1 MSLFPAYGDGEQKL
15 NPNVVNA
22 AVQQSE
28 TADSVNVDII
38 KWQTNC
44 SYELPAKAADN
55 LDSTSGSDSDK
66 SDSDA
71 GSHSGADS
79 SRCSSPTPKPNN
91 AITQRP
97 LEFNASVE
105 FYVDKSCNKR
115 HDKWDTLPPLSR
127 PKYMIRMRRLTDPS
141 RQRPIQRK
149 VKKRK
154 RLSKSLQPG
163 AEPKLTTAE
172 LAAKMQRIQELNTM
186 VANHPQYLSNWIE
199 LHQLLGQNVSKSNR
213 LAVAEQQLHRLETAL
228 EHHPGNEQLLQ
239 LYVDTASSTYPDSQ
253 VATKIEQ
260 LLERTPY
267 EYTLWTA
274 LIMTTQG
281 TMARCNVPDVLHIYE
296 QCMRRMHLGPKD
308 KRQHT
313 DELMLKLFHNC
324 VLFLRQSA
332 NYGHMFSLLKL
343 ALELNF
349 HHLNFECF
357 EACAAKETPLVEY
370 EELVLRSGMPMP
382 EIWTRIER
390 LRQAYNF
397 LPYPQL
403 RRGQMVL
410 DGAVGLDP
418 QRCIYTDDVCHYI
431 YPLKSMDNTMQ
442 LLLQTLQLTKLPFVR
457 TNCLAERLCA
467 RIDQIGDSEAIEML
481 LAGLADRYSY
491 GVGCADYTSGM
502 LQMAKELCVSP
513 SFMPHVIGH
522 ELYVDCLGQLL
533 LKCSAAFT
541 TPEDRSKRLVFLLLW
556 FRFERLLLSL
566 HKLAGNLTLEHGR
579 QARKRMR
586 QLLAQPDNRDITCL
600 FTEMAMCEYEM
611 ASNPEELQRC
621 TLIFERIL
629 ATSGT
634 DCMDVER
641 LQAIVVRAEM
651 LLALQQPE
659 QALHLLSC
667 LALQRRTDCDDASIA
682 LECSTVLTYSRQ
694 LLDAALAAASE
705 QGAQAKQAMPLE
717 DYFMPNRLL
726 LLLRAH
732 CLLLFVLDKAQAAQE
747 LLQQLLDQPLFALEP
762 TQLERTRCRHL
773 REQLRELQLLLLQLP
788 RTTRATRGPQLVSM
802 LEQSL
807 DEFPR
812 NLAFLQRWST
822 LVTLPWYKL
831 RARLVR
837 TKAGILALLHLVIA
851 THYRFVQQAGK
862 SGDIDEDLQR
872 QQRAHL
878 VHNRLLSM
886 FETFLPN
893 NPHRSSIEAEQYAI
907 LRRNS
912 LYWRLYLRCLSTER
926 TSFERSKRCLLMAI
940 DECPWDKALYMDGV
954 TYVPQELGNLQDVMT
969 EKQLRIYALPEELSV
984 LREA

>member
-1 MSLFPAYGDGEQKL
+1 MSLFPAYGDCEQKD
-15 NPNVVNA
+15 NPNA
-22 AVQQSE
+22 AVQQS
-28 TADSVNVDII
+28 DSAATVNADII
-38 KWQTNC
+38 KWQSNC
-44 SYELPAKAADN
+44 SYELPAEAADK
-55 LDSTSGSDSDK
+55 LDSTSSSDCHK

-71 GSHSGADS
+71 GSHSGSDS
-79 SRCSSPTPKPNN
+79 SRCSSPATKPSN
-91 AITQRP
+91 AITQRT
-97 LEFNASVE
+97 LEFNATVE
-105 FYVDKSCNKR
+105 FYVDKSSNKR
-115 HDKWDTLPPLSR
+115 HEKWDTLPPLSR
-127 PKYMIRMRRLTDPS
+127 PKYTIRMSRLTDPS
-141 RQRPIQRK
+141 CQRPKQRK
-149 VKKRK
+149 LKKRK

-163 AEPKLTTAE
+163 AEPKLTAAE
-172 LAAKMQRIQELNTM
+172 LEAKMQRIQELNTM

-213 LAVAEQQLHRLETAL
+213 LAVAEQQLHKLETAL
-228 EHHPGNEQLLQ
+228 NHHPGNEQLLQ

-332 NYGHMFSLLKL
+332 NCGHMFSLLKL

-349 HHLNFECF
+349 HHLNFDCF

-403 RRGQMVL
+403 RRGQMQL
-410 DGAVGLDP
+410 DVAVGLDP

-481 LAGLADRYSY
+481 LAGLAERYSY
-491 GVGCADYTSGM
+491 ALPAQSAGRADYTSGM

-541 TPEDRSKRLVFLLLW
+541 ASENRSKRLVFLLLW
-556 FRFERLLLSL
+556 FRFERLLLLL
-566 HKLAGNLTLEHGR
+566 HKLTGNLTLEHGR

-586 QLLAQPDNRDITCL
+586 QLLGEPENRDITCL
-600 FTEMAMCEYEM
+600 FTEMAMCEYEL
-611 ASNPEELQRC
+611 ASNSEELQRC

-629 ATSGT
+629 ANASGT
-634 DCMDVER
+634 DCLDAEL
-641 LQAIVVRAEM
+641 LQAFVVRAEM

-667 LALQRRTDCDDASIA
+667 LALQRRTDSDAASIA
-682 LECSTVLTYSRQ
+682 LERSTVLTHSRQ
-694 LLDAALAAASE
+694 LLDAALGAAAE
-705 QGAQAKQAMPLE
+705 QAAQTAQAMPLE

-732 CLLLFVLDKAQAAQE
+732 CLLLCLLDTAQAAQE
-747 LLQQLLDQPLFALEP
+747 LLQQLLHQPLFALEP

-788 RTTRATRGPQLVSM
+788 HRTRATRGTQLVSM
-802 LEQSL
+802 LELSL
-807 DEFPR
+807 EEFPR

-831 RARLVR
+831 RARTIR

-851 THYRFVQQAGK
+851 THCRFVQQAGK
-862 SGDIDEDLQR
+862 SGDIDE
-872 QQRAHL
+872 QQRAQL
-878 VHNRLLSM
+878 LHNRLLSI

-926 TSFERSKRCLLMAI
+926 TSFERSKRCLLMAM

-969 EKQLRIYALPEELSV
+969 EKQLRIYALPEELNV